1 MAFTGVT
8 NAHRPS
14 SQPTA
19 CTSPTCS
26 LTPSTGSNQAPGKV
40 LTYFPQEVWGGRGSN
55 QVTTYLVHL
64 AGLVSER
71 LWVQVA
77 LSHL

>member
-1 MAFTGVT
+1 MHVSMP
-8 NAHRPS
+8 R
-14 SQPTA
+14 
-19 CTSPTCS
+19 